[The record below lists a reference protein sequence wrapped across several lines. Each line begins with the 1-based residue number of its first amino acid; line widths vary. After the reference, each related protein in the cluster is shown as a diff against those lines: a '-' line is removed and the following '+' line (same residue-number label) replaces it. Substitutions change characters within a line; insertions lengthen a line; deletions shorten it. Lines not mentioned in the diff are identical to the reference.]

1 MPDTKKI
8 FDEVAKHYDRLN
20 DLFSLGIHKLWR
32 KRLAEELRDGS
43 EVLDIATGTAEVA
56 IEIAKKRPAAKVIG
70 IDPSMNMLRLAEKK
84 IRTMGFEERIA
95 FVSAAAENLPF
106 AEKRFDFATIAF
118 GIRNTVDYELSLREI
133 RRVLRENGRLFVLE
147 FAIPKNPLFSPL
159 YMFYFRVI
167 MPLVGSMYGRGKE
180 YRYLAESAAA
190 FPQRQKFVRDL
201 ENAGFRDCG
210 YREFTMGVVALYYA
224 SR

>member
-1 MPDTKKI
+1 MPETKEI

-32 KRLAEELRDGS
+32 KRLAEELRDGC

-56 IEIAKKRPAAKVIG
+56 IEIAKKHPTAKMIG
-70 IDPSMNMLRLAEKK
+70 IDPSMNMLRLARKK
-84 IRTMGFEERIA
+84 VRVLGFAERIA
-95 FVSAAAENLPF
+95 LVSAAAENLPF
-106 AEKRFDFATIAF
+106 AEKRFDSATIAF
-118 GIRNTVDYELSLREI
+118 GIRNTVDHELSLREI

-147 FAIPKNPLFSPL
+147 FAIPRNPLFSPL

-167 MPLVGSMYGRGKE
+167 MPLVGSMYGRGSE

-201 ENAGFRDCG
+201 ENAGFRDCVC
-210 YREFTMGVVALYYA
+210 RELTMGVVALYSA
-224 SR
+224 TR